1 MMTFNKL
8 LAWQSSLDHRFRRLP
23 IVVATALVC
32 TSLQAAPVIDFNGQS
47 TWNTQVEDGAILEH
61 ISVVELDENKN
72 HPQNF
77 DISVV
82 SSPYTF
88 SYM

>member
-47 TWNTQVEDGAILEH
+47 TWNTQVEDLSLIH
-61 ISVVELDENKN
+61 I
-72 HPQNF
+72 
-77 DISVV
+77 
-82 SSPYTF
+82 
-88 SYM
+88 